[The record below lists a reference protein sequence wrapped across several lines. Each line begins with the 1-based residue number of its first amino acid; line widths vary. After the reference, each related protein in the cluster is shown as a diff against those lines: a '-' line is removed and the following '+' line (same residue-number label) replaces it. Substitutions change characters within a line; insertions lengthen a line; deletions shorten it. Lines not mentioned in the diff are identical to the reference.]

1 MNKKRLIDIIAM
13 LCGAVCLVSGLMLHV
28 NVHHLMVYD
37 NTALWAIHE
46 AAGLVLSVAVAL
58 HCVQH
63 KVWFK
68 NYRKIAVKRKRVST
82 ILLAIVGIVFVTGMI
97 LMSGSSYEVI
107 SEIHLAAGIL
117 FVILAAGH
125 VAKRWKL
132 FAIMW
137 R

>member
-1 MNKKRLIDIIAM
+1 M
-13 LCGAVCLVSGLMLHV
+13 
-28 NVHHLMVYD
+28 
-37 NTALWAIHE
+37 
-46 AAGLVLSVAVAL
+46 
-58 HCVQH
+58 
-63 KVWFK
+63 
-68 NYRKIAVKRKRVST
+68 KRKRVSA